1 MYRSNLFVCVMS
13 TLDAG
18 LEVKE
23 AILTT
28 KKTKYEIKK
37 ELEGSIANGKKNENT
52 DIEEIT
58 NNCTESQED
67 VAKVIHEFEE
77 IIKNKKSDI
86 VWLAYY
92 QGKIFQKFRSKER
105 FVNDVVTKFK
115 VSKSTIVFKI
125 ALCKLIDEYPKIK
138 NSSLSLHY
146 FKKHL
151 KLIKEVCKESASE
164 FK

>member
-1 MYRSNLFVCVMS
+1 MQN
-13 TLDAG
+13 
-18 LEVKE
+18 LEVKD

-28 KKTKYEIKK
+28 KKTKSEIKK
-37 ELEGSIANGKKNENT
+37 ELEDSIANGKKNENT
-52 DIEEIT
+52 DIEEMA
-58 NNCTESQED
+58 NNCMESQED
-67 VAKVIHEFEE
+67 AAKVIHEFEE

-151 KLIKEVCKESASE
+151 KLIKEVCKESSSK
-164 FK
+164 FKQIF

>member
-1 MYRSNLFVCVMS
+1 MESEE
-13 TLDAG
+13 DA
-18 LEVKE
+18 
-23 AILTT
+23 
-28 KKTKYEIKK
+28 
-37 ELEGSIANGKKNENT
+37 
-52 DIEEIT
+52 
-58 NNCTESQED
+58 
-67 VAKVIHEFEE
+67 AKVIHKFEE

-86 VWLAYY
+86 AWLACYY

-125 ALCKLIDEYPKIK
+125 ALSKLIDKYPKIK

>member
-1 MYRSNLFVCVMS
+1 MQN
-13 TLDAG
+13 
-18 LEVKE
+18 LEVKD

-28 KKTKYEIKK
+28 KKTKSEIKK
-37 ELEGSIANGKKNENT
+37 ELEDSIANGKKNENT
-52 DIEEIT
+52 DIEEMA
-58 NNCTESQED
+58 NNCMESQED
-67 VAKVIHEFEE
+67 AAKVIHEFEE

-115 VSKSTIVFKI
+115 VSKSTIVLKI
-125 ALCKLIDEYPKIK
+125 ALNKLIGKYPKIK
-138 NSSLSLHY
+138 ISSLSLHY

-164 FK
+164 FKEIF